1 MSSVSSYCIS
11 KRYYLMNKCAQLWKY
26 ARKVH
31 IESIKNKL
39 GKRKD
44 KRKTPLRPW
53 PPSLLYPNLHL
64 LLDHLNRNSNISLCD
79 SVTQESICFFLLR
92 IWSNFEENALCVK
105 EKSYGEQQ
113 QIGWSLGGMQ
123 KMLSMGRA
131 RYCGAGSLQ
140 ASLCFPTKQLDAKS
154 NKKLIGFTTS
164 TVIIIV
170 IFMNQFGTV

>member
-1 MSSVSSYCIS
+1 MESS
-11 KRYYLMNKCAQLWKY
+11 
-26 ARKVH
+26 
-31 IESIKNKL
+31 NKL
-39 GKRKD
+39 GEV
-44 KRKTPLRPW
+44 W
-53 PPSLLYPNLHL
+53 
-64 LLDHLNRNSNISLCD
+64 
-79 SVTQESICFFLLR
+79 
-92 IWSNFEENALCVK
+92 
-105 EKSYGEQQ
+105 
-113 QIGWSLGGMQ
+113 GGMQ